1 MLPDKW
7 YLMILY
13 YLWTGKKLHLKNPQ
27 TFGEKIQWLKL
38 YYRQSIF
45 TTLVDKLAMKD
56 YVSQIIGHEYVI
68 PILGV
73 WDRPE
78 DIAFDK
84 LPRQYVLKTS
94 HGGGS
99 GGVIICKNN
108 ELTNRKDIIRK
119 LKTSMKQD
127 LYKSLREWPYK
138 DVPRKIIAEH
148 YIENVNSVE
157 KDLIDYKFYC
167 FHGEPTYCQVIKDRH
182 SKETIDFYDMDWKHQ
197 DFIGLN
203 PVAVHSSQCQLK
215 PLHFEKMKEM
225 AKLLSQGLPFARID
239 IYDTKDRPYVGEITL
254 YPASGLGRFEPE
266 RFNLILGDMIHLP
279 TS

>member
-1 MLPDKW
+1 
-7 YLMILY
+7 MILY

-56 YVSQIIGHEYVI
+56 YVSKIIGHEYVI

-138 DVPRKIIAEH
+138 DVPRKIIAEQ
-148 YIENVNSVE
+148 YIENVNSTE

-167 FHGEPTYCQVIKDRH
+167 FHGEPIYCQVIKNRH
-182 SKETIDFYDMDWKHQ
+182 SKETIDFYDMDWNHQ
-197 DFIGLN
+197 EFIGLN
-203 PVAVHSSQCQLK
+203 PVAVHSSQSQPK
-215 PLHFEKMKEM
+215 PLHFEKMKET

-239 IYDTKDRPYVGEITL
+239 IYETKERPYVGEITL
-254 YPASGLGRFEPE
+254 YPASGLGRFVPE